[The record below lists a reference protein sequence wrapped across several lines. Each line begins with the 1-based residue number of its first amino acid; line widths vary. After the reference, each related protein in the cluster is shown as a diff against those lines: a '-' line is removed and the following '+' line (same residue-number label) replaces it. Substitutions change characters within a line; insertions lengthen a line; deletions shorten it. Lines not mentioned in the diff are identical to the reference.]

1 MAGIFTRPEIAKILG
16 DENLTPD
23 ERLDRIMSLRGRDL
37 DDGYVTKSAAKAA
50 QDSAIEQAKAEWE
63 KNIPKPN
70 IKESDE
76 YKALESEYAGYKAM
90 QTARGSDDY
99 KDVKPKFFETV
110 YGMVDKKDGAQPVTE
125 QLAEIRKNYEEYF
138 TPQADPANSGNQP
151 KNTPQFSQ
159 NPGRTGTNPDSEEE
173 KLYKALSEQ
182 WK

>member
-1 MAGIFTRPEIAKILG
+1 MAGIFTRPEVAKILG
-16 DENLTPD
+16 DESLTAD

-50 QDSAIEQAKAEWE
+50 QDSALEQAKAEWE
-63 KNIPKPN
+63 KSIPQPN

-76 YKALESEYAGYKAM
+76 YKALESEYAGYKTM
-90 QTARGSDDY
+90 QEAKGSEDF
-99 KDVKPKFFETV
+99 KDVKGKFFETV
-110 YGMVDKKDGAQPVTE
+110 YGMVKKGEGAQPVAD

-138 TPQADPANSGNQP
+138 NPQEDPAKGEQP
-151 KNTPQFSQ
+151 KNTPQYSQ
-159 NPGRTGTNPDSEEE
+159 QPGRTGTNPDSEEE

>member
-37 DDGYVTKSAAKAA
+37 DEGYVTKSAAKAA
-50 QDSAIEQAKAEWE
+50 QDSAIELAKADWE
-63 KNIPKPN
+63 KNQPKPN
-70 IKESDE
+70 VKESDE

-99 KDVKPKFFETV
+99 KDVKGKFFETV
-110 YGMVDKKDGAQPVTE
+110 YGMVDRKEGAQPVSE

-138 TPQADPANSGNQP
+138 NPQAASSGDQP
-151 KNTPQFSQ
+151 KNTPQYSQ
-159 NPGRTGTNPDSEEE
+159 QPGRSGTNPESEED
-173 KLYKALSEQ
+173 KLFKALSEQ